1 MLLCVGKMVARFAV
15 ALSFFSLASLA
26 ACAADTAGDGGD
38 VSEDQLRKG
47 SAEQWI
53 YDGPLP
59 ALDSPAITV
68 SQTVHT
74 VRVTGYLPA
83 SYDASKLPFYAD
95 ELTDGI
101 RTKIAVV
108 YPIATG
114 AEDNAQPA
122 SYRITRAS
130 PWVPTND
137 HATWGGFPFIPYDK
151 GIAFHGPIT
160 AQDGQWHLIRGPV
173 SHGCNRMQGEHV
185 VELANLI
192 GVDMTTKVW
201 TGTGVSG
208 LNVPV
213 TVLHQTDM
221 WKGQAVDVDYPADP
235 RVQRPSANVKMFKTW
250 SADDFPGFVCPLNK
264 KAVSDGVVPKDYCT
278 RRYTNKYD
286 PAVGPS

>member
-1 MLLCVGKMVARFAV
+1 MSLFHRLLVTA
-15 ALSFFSLASLA
+15 ALCLPVI
-26 ACAADTAGDGGD
+26 ACAADSAEDDDGD

-68 SQTVHT
+68 SQTAHT

-83 SYDASKLPFYAD
+83 GWSKPLPFYAD
-95 ELTDGI
+95 TLVEGPK
-101 RTKIAVV
+101 TKIAVV

-114 AEDNAQPA
+114 HSVNAQPA
-122 SYRITRAS
+122 NYTIRRAS

-137 HATWGGFPFIPYDK
+137 HATWGGFPFIPYDG

-160 AQDGQWHLIRGPV
+160 FEDGQWKLIRGPV

-201 TGTGVSG
+201 TGTGVDG
-208 LNVPV
+208 LKVPV
-213 TVLHQTDM
+213 TVLHKADT
-221 WKGQAVDVDYPADP
+221 WKGQNVDVDYPAAAG
-235 RVQRPSANVKMFKTW
+235 VQRPRDNVKMFKTW
-250 SADDFPGFVCPLNK
+250 SADDFAAFVCPLNK
-264 KAVSDGVVPKDYCT
+264 KAVTGGVVPTDYCT
-278 RRYTNKYD
+278 RRYTNKFD
-286 PAVGPS
+286 PTHGP